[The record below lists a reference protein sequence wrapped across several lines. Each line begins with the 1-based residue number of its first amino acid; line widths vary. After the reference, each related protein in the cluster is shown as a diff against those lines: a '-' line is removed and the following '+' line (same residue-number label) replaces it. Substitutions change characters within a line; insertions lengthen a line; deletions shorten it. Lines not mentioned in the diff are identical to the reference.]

1 MTFCRPYDAI
11 AGQRKQKNIG
21 SLYMGLPG
29 ADIFVDL
36 DPGEATTLSFER
48 QRVPWFAQ
56 RSKLRTT
63 ARIMQALPGGPGLL

>member
-1 MTFCRPYDAI
+1 MMPSPASASRKTLGLFC
-11 AGQRKQKNIG
+11 
-21 SLYMGLPG
+21 MGLPG

-36 DPGEATTLSFER
+36 DLERQQRCRFER
-48 QRVPWFAQ
+48 QRVPWFGH